1 MPAASMVATPLLA
14 ALFSAKFGVVNPSA
28 ASAKVT
34 VPDVAVSS
42 LVVAET
48 SPPKVPASS
57 IGLTVILIVWV
68 STLPSSSVTWTMKLS
83 APL

>member
-1 MPAASMVATPLLA
+1 MVATPLVASVLR
-14 ALFSAKFGVVNPSA
+14 LKFGVVKPSA
-28 ASAKVT
+28 VSAKVT

-42 LVVAET
+42 LVVALT
-48 SPPKVPASS
+48 SPPKVPLSS
-57 IGLTVILIVWV
+57 TWLTVIVMVCV

>member
-1 MPAASMVATPLLA
+1 MPAASIAATPLVA
-14 ALFSAKFGVVNPSA
+14 AVLRLKFGVVKPSA

-34 VPDVAVSS
+34 VPKVAVSS

-68 STLPSSSVTWTMKLS
+68 STLPSSSVTWTTKLS